1 MEIIRSSEPHQ
12 LAGLELDFQDK
23 RMPALLFRY
32 RARNYPSTLSDKELN
47 KWRLFC
53 QQRLIEPPEGLLSAE
68 GFALKLEDLANQHQE
83 DAHKLR
89 LLKSLYDYAASL

>member
-1 MEIIRSSEPHQ
+1 
-12 LAGLELDFQDK
+12 
-23 RMPALLFRY
+23 MPALLFRY

-47 KWRLFC
+47 QWRLFC

-68 GFALKLEDLANQHQE
+68 DFALKLEDLANQHQE
-83 DAHKLR
+83 DTHKLR